1 MLNWVYINT
10 STNYTSDT
18 FFFST
23 RIYFMRIWRL
33 KFAKFYESFKNKP
46 EAEISKRMIILSD
59 ENLKKYVFNRIELL
73 LPPTAKLSNKTKKPA
88 LVIAKCSVLMT
99 VRWTV
104 HEIYISIVYNQ
115 KQWTNRK
122 RDMINSFFFN
132 SISRIIQEYFQAKIG
147 RKIRIF
153 SLARKNN
160 ILIYKKSVLVH
171 DETDIIQLN
180 TIIITDC
187 LFTTLSRT

>member
-1 MLNWVYINT
+1 
-10 STNYTSDT
+10 
-18 FFFST
+18 
-23 RIYFMRIWRL
+23 
-33 KFAKFYESFKNKP
+33 
-46 EAEISKRMIILSD
+46 
-59 ENLKKYVFNRIELL
+59 
-73 LPPTAKLSNKTKKPA
+73 
-88 LVIAKCSVLMT
+88 
-99 VRWTV
+99 
-104 HEIYISIVYNQ
+104 
-115 KQWTNRK
+115 
-122 RDMINSFFFN
+122 MINSFFFN